1 MEKTT
6 KKESLISQLKAI
18 PNQVKVFILGLF
30 VVVLALAS
38 ILPNL
43 NSKSLQGNVLNAKT
57 ESKVDGYGY
66 GYGSVPLWPLWNCSL
81 VQTNTET
88 KISCPRQW
96 WASYSE
102 ELQGAY
108 NYAYQMGLT
117 TQPTIDSADMYGS
130 LTRIAFAKMISS
142 YVLQLGLQTPNT
154 SLECSFSDVSTALDA
169 QYNNWVTTLCQLG
182 LVGNWTQNF
191 RPFDLI
197 TRAEFG
203 TMLSRAIWGDA
214 NNGGEPYYINHLNA
228 LKSAGII
235 NNINPNMTEIR
246 GYVMLML
253 QRAHENVIANICQTP
268 ENVLACSLHLASC
281 PMQCR
286 PAICQIPENI
296 LACSLGLDVC
306 PPECIYEW
314 NNWTWN
320 IVLDIE
326 LASINNDWSQ
336 TNKIWEF
343 TNKAVSKIKN
353 IWNTPFIYHGIQGEI
368 SLTVWCYEDNEYN
381 KFLFVTYFDSPFTLN
396 PWQSVKSEIPSYD
409 KRQFIQHPFFQT
421 EWKKDIYC
429 RIFLG
434 WEGVLGA
441 KKMIHKVLPGVP
453 NPQKPNVIITK
464 LYTENPSIYYDWGHI
479 RFSINYSNVWN
490 NYIPLKW
497 VELECSYKNKV
508 IFSDYIASNA
518 DYFVWWSMAWWSYLL
533 DLFDQDSSS
542 SEVVCIL
549 DPKNEIEESDE
560 NDNKYILKLNP
571 IKPDLWDI
579 GDLRDIEKTEIIEPV
594 AEEVVTPVVEETPV
608 VEVTEEISKERA
620 DSLLEMVKNIF
631 K

>member
-1 MEKTT
+1 MKKTT
-6 KKESLISQLKAI
+6 EKESLFSQIKAI
-18 PNQVKVFILGLF
+18 PNQVKVFVLGLF

-43 NSKSLQGNVLNAKT
+43 NSKSLQGNVLNVKSS
-57 ESKVDGYGY
+57 SKVDGYGY
-66 GYGSVPLWPLWNCSL
+66 GYGSIPLWPLWNCSL
-81 VQTNTET
+81 EQNSYET

-96 WASYSE
+96 SSYAY
-102 ELQGAY
+102 ELENAF
-108 NYAYQMGLT
+108 NYARNM
-117 TQPTIDSADMYGS
+117 
-130 LTRIAFAKMISS
+130 RF
-142 YVLQLGLQTPNT
+142 
-154 SLECSFSDVSTALDA
+154 
-169 QYNNWVTTLCQLG
+169 VTTSNIHEADLYWDLKKGEVAHIISQFAIKNG
-182 LVGNWTQNF
+182 LN
-191 RPFDLI
+191 PI
-197 TRAEFG
+197 
-203 TMLSRAIWGDA
+203 
-214 NNGGEPYYINHLNA
+214 
-228 LKSAGII
+228 
-235 NNINPNMTEIR
+235 NINWGQSNEISTKWFFVKHLVLTIWPANYPNDEAIYAKANAEWYNVSQENLQQNQTRWYAYLI
-246 GYVMLML
+246 L
-253 QRAHENVIANICQTP
+253 QRANQNIIPNICQTP

-281 PMQCR
+281 PSECR
-286 PAICQIPENI
+286 PAQCQTPENV
-296 LACSLGLDVC
+296 LACSLGLDSC
-306 PPECIYEW
+306 PQECIYEW

-326 LASINNDWSQ
+326 LASINDDWSQ

-421 EWKKDIYC
+421 EWKKDMYC

-441 KKMIHKVLPGVP
+441 KKITHKVLPGFP
-453 NPQKPNVIITK
+453 NLQKPNVIITK
-464 LYTENPSIYYDWGHI
+464 LYTEKPSIYDWGHI
-479 RFSINYSNVWN
+479 RFSVHYSNVWN

-533 DLFDQDSSS
+533 DLFDQDSGS

-579 GDLRDIEKTEIIEPV
+579 RDLRNREKTEIVEPV
-594 AEEVVTPVVEETPV
+594 VEEVVTSVVEETPV
-608 VEVTEEISKERA
+608 AEEIKTPSEVVETPAVIEETEEVSKEKA
-620 DSLLEMVKNIF
+620 DSLLEMVRNIF